1 MIKRLRHALKK
12 RSHWKLSSTTQ
23 VPNATCECNSSL
35 DILAS
40 IFRPNTNSSNA
51 THAGR
56 DCPLHLLHRCC
67 CHLSA
72 SSVSIH
78 PWHLR
83 LKYRFSND
91 LVVPFSSLHI
101 AYTRRFHVPSMRVTS
116 RNLPSEKARSH
127 VYNGALPC
135 PTDIPKTTT
144 LMRSTSHRS
153 VPFRILFRP
162 ESSPQTLFHIIVS
175 VHFIST
181 HDVDYTGH
189 ESFQRYIHLSRI
201 RKKKKRDRTKKKHRE
216 MLPFFLSQTKKTIY
230 PQPLFET
237 RKKRNLDLFDK
248 IRVIRP

>member
-12 RSHWKLSSTTQ
+12 RSHWKLSSKTR

-40 IFRPNTNSSNA
+40 IFRPNTTRQTPLMQA
-51 THAGR
+51 
-56 DCPLHLLHRCC
+56 DCPLHLPHRCC

-72 SSVSIH
+72 PSVPIH

-101 AYTRRFHVPSMRVTS
+101 AYTRRFHVPSMRVTT

-162 ESSPQTLFHIIVS
+162 ESSPQRPYFIKLFLFISFLLMILTTQDMKAFRDISISIVS
-175 VHFIST
+175 
-181 HDVDYTGH
+181 
-189 ESFQRYIHLSRI
+189 E
-201 RKKKKRDRTKKKHRE
+201 KKRNVIERKRSTAKCS
-216 MLPFFLSQTKKTIY
+216 PFFSSQTKKTIY

-237 RKKRNLDLFDK
+237 RTK
-248 IRVIRP
+248 